1 MSVGENI
8 KRIRLERKMTQ
19 EQLAEIIGVTRP
31 MITQIERGTK
41 SARMELGKEIA
52 DALSCDI
59 NEFYRSDSVSA

>member
-41 SARMELGKEIA
+41 SATMELGKEIA